1 MNILLVED
9 DHDSRVSMAR
19 FITSLGHTLTEA
31 ENGVEALDILS
42 SGANIHVVLSDIR
55 MPVMGGHELL
65 RRIKGDP
72 AVRDIVAI
80 LFTAFKDINSAIEA
94 LRDGAYDYLLKPIN
108 PEELAALLDR
118 IGEYLFL
125 KEENVALTE
134 NFDREVKRATDEM
147 KNELVEL
154 RRAYAREVGT
164 SGIGIFSGTLRSVFD
179 TADKLHRNRDIPVLI
194 EGETGTG
201 KEVVARYIHYGTG
214 DATSPF
220 VGLNCAAISPELFE
234 SELFGYEPGAFTGGK
249 TEGQKGKIEL
259 ALGGSLFLDEI
270 TQLGPDYQAKLLR
283 VIQER
288 EYYRVGGIRKFSAD
302 VRFICATNESI
313 GEKVKNGSF
322 RQDLYYRLNI
332 GRVHIPP
339 LRERRDEIVPLAE
352 MFLSA
357 LREQKKSAFT
367 AIGEEAAAVLRD
379 YGWPGNVRELR
390 NTMERISFLH
400 EGAVVEP
407 RHLDFLRHEHIA
419 AVSQASAEDVR
430 PTIDG
435 AALPPHSFD
444 LDTWI
449 LDIVAAALERH
460 DGNKT
465 DAARYL
471 GISRRTLYTYL
482 SHIESRGR

>member
-9 DHDSRVSMAR
+9 DHDSRASMSR

-31 ENGVEALDILS
+31 ENGVAALDILS
-42 SGANIHVVLSDIR
+42 SGVTVHVVLSDIR

-72 AVRDIVAI
+72 AVRDIVVI
-80 LFTAFKDINSAIEA
+80 LFTAFKDVNSAIEA

-125 KEENVALTE
+125 KEENTVLTE
-134 NFDREVKRATDEM
+134 NFDREVRRATDDL

-164 SGIGIFSGTLRSVFD
+164 SGIGIFSTALRSVFD

-234 SELFGYEPGAFTGGK
+234 SELFGYDPGAFTGGK
-249 TEGQKGKIEL
+249 ASGQKGKIEL

-270 TQLGPDYQAKLLR
+270 TQLSPEYQAKLLR

-288 EYYRVGGIRKFSAD
+288 EYYRVGGVRKHPAD
-302 VRFICATNESI
+302 VRFICATNEPI
-313 GEKVKNGSF
+313 GEKVQNGSF
-322 RQDLYYRLNI
+322 RRDLYYRLNI

-352 MFLSA
+352 MFLDV
-357 LREQKKSAFT
+357 LREQKKTGFT
-367 AIGEEAAAVLRD
+367 AIGEDAAAVLLE

-400 EGAVVEP
+400 EGPVVEP
-407 RHLDFLRHEHIA
+407 RHLDFLRSEHIA
-419 AVSQASAEDVR
+419 AVSPASAE
-430 PTIDG
+430 G
-435 AALPPHSFD
+435 ARLNMNGAVLPPNSFD
-444 LDTWI
+444 LDSWI
-449 LDIVAAALERH
+449 LDIVANALDRH
-460 DGNKT
+460 HGNKT
-465 DAARYL
+465 DTARYL

-482 SHIESRGR
+482 SHIESRDT